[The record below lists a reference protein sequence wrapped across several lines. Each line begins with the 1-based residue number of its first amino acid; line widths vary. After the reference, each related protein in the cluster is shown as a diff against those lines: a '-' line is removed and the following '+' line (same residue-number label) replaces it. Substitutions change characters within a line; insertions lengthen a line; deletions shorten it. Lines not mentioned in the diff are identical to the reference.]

1 MHSHKIVHRDLK
13 HLNIFLSDNGPTPK
27 VRIGDFGMAAYLNY
41 NQCIKKVAGTIGFMA
56 PEVLLNQHSDFK
68 VDIWSLG
75 IILYALICSR
85 VPFYGA
91 NKTETGELI
100 VNQPLSFD
108 LPVWDSISDECK
120 SLIKRMLDK
129 DQNTRM
135 TISDVLAHPWV
146 KNGSIDRSK
155 VAQDSSKQ

>member
-1 MHSHKIVHRDLK
+1 
-13 HLNIFLSDNGPTPK
+13 
-27 VRIGDFGMAAYLNY
+27 
-41 NQCIKKVAGTIGFMA
+41 MA
-56 PEVLLNQHSDFK
+56 PEVLLNLHSDYK

-129 DQNTRM
+129 DQNTRIS
-135 TISDVLAHPWV
+135 ISDVLAHPWV
-146 KNGSIDRSK
+146 KK
-155 VAQDSSKQ
+155 L